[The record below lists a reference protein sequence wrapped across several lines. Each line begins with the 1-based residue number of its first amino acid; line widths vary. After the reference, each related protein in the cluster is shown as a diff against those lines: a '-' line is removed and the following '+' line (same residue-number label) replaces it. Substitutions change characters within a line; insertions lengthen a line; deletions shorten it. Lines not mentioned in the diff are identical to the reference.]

1 MKKLLIIFIF
11 YFISHS
17 AFANKIQGS
26 FICEDKSSD
35 GEVNKFTLTINGSA
49 MTIRIKISRIKISTT
64 GVKYKEIFFAD
75 HLDISYTIFASQPSY
90 RVLYIVSPTK
100 DEDRISFS
108 YVNPVNSTDKHIIG
122 KGMCDRN

>member
-17 AFANKIQGS
+17 AFANKIQGT
-26 FICEDKSSD
+26 FICEGKSSD
-35 GEVNKFTLTINGSA
+35 GDVNKFTLTINGSA
-49 MTIRIKISRIKISTT
+49 MSIRIKISTT

-75 HLDISYTIFASQPSY
+75 HLDITYTIFASQPSY

>member
-26 FICEDKSSD
+26 FICEGKSSD

-49 MTIRIKISRIKISTT
+49 MTIRIKISRIKISTK
-64 GVKYKEIFFAD
+64 GVKYKEVFFAD

-100 DEDRISFS
+100 DEGRISFS

>member
-26 FICEDKSSD
+26 FICEGKSSD

-49 MTIRIKISRIKISTT
+49 MTIRIKISTT

-75 HLDISYTIFASQPSY
+75 HLDISYTIFASQPSN

>member
-26 FICEDKSSD
+26 FICEGKSSD
-35 GEVNKFTLTINGSA
+35 GEVDKFTLTINGSA
-49 MTIRIKISRIKISTT
+49 MSIRIKISTT
-64 GVKYKEIFFAD
+64 GVKYKEVFFAD

>member
-26 FICEDKSSD
+26 FICEEKSSD
-35 GEVNKFTLTINGSA
+35 GEVDKFTLTINGSA
-49 MTIRIKISRIKISTT
+49 MSIRIKISTT
-64 GVKYKEIFFAD
+64 GFKYKEVFFSD